1 MGTLRTHQVLSGVDP
16 RYFRSTEVE
25 TLPGY
30 ATKARE
36 ALGWIPKTLFA
47 ELVAE
52 MMREDVNAKRD
63 HLIKAHGFKYFNYNE

>member
-1 MGTLRTHQVLSGVDP
+1 MANGKCIIEVDP
-16 RYFRSTEVE
+16 RYFRPTEVE
-25 TLPGY
+25 TLLGY

-36 ALGWIPKTLFA
+36 ALGWIPKTPFA

-52 MMREDVNAKRD
+52 MMREDVKIAKRD